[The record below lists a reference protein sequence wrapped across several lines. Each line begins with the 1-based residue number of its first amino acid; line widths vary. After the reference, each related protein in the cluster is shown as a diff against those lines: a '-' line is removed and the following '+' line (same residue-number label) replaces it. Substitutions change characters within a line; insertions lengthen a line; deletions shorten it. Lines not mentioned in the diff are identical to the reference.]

1 MNFNIHHL
9 KYLVEVEKY
18 GSITKAA
25 SVLFMGQPN
34 LSKAIKEIEKEVNMP
49 IFKRSA
55 RGVVPTVKGERFLE
69 YAKVILVQLDKMEDL
84 YKHSNDET
92 ISFSI
97 GIPRASYITYAF
109 TRFLNQLDNSKKMN
123 VHIKESNSMDVI
135 NSIVECEYNLG
146 IIRFNTSYEDNFI
159 SMLDEKNLEYKTLC
173 EFNYVVLVSK
183 NNPLAKNGYVSNYE
197 LSKCIEIVHDDDS
210 VPYVTDTF
218 LNINKNKNDPSYDKN
233 KIYVCERGSQFDILT
248 SVDNTYMW
256 VSPLPQQL
264 LKRYNLVQLKCTD
277 NAINIKDVFIYPENY
292 RFTEYDAMFM
302 DELKSVISKIFHQ

>member
-1 MNFNIHHL
+1 MNLNLQHL
-9 KYLVEVEKY
+9 RYLVEVQKY

-34 LSKAIKEIEKEVNMP
+34 LSKAIKEIENEMNIT

-55 RGVVPTVKGERFLE
+55 RGVVPTAKGEEFLE
-69 YAKVILVQLDKMEDL
+69 YAKAVLVQLDKMEAL
-84 YKHSNDET
+84 YKNSSNET

-109 TRFLNQLDNSKKMN
+109 TKFLNQLDTSKKID

-135 NSIVECEYNLG
+135 NSIIECEYNLG
-146 IIRFNTSYEDNFI
+146 IIRFDTSYQDNFI
-159 SMLDEKNLEYKTLC
+159 SLLDEKKLKHQTLC
-173 EFNYVVLVSK
+173 EFNYLVLVSRD
-183 NNPLAKNGYVSNYE
+183 NPLANNGYVSNYE
-197 LSKCIEIVHDDDS
+197 LSKCIEIVHDDDF
-210 VPYVTDTF
+210 VPYVTNTF
-218 LNINKNKNDPSYDKN
+218 LNLNKSKNSPFYDNN

-264 LKRYNLVQLKCTD
+264 LKRYNLVQLKCID
-277 NAINIKDVFIYPENY
+277 NSINIKDVFIHPKNY
-292 RFTEYDAMFM
+292 KFTEYDAMFI
-302 DELKSVISKIFHQ
+302 DELKSVISKMFH